1 MTTSHISPRRE
12 PILEGP
18 RVTLR
23 LGAAEDVPSIVTFY
37 RDNRDHFRP
46 TDPPRPPSFYTE
58 AFWAERVTTSAL
70 EFHEDRSCHLF
81 VHERRSAR
89 AVIGYANLS
98 NFVRGAFHACY
109 LGYGIGAA
117 HQGQGLMAEAIGL
130 AIDLAFR
137 ELRLHRIMANH
148 LPTNERSARLL
159 RRLGFVKEG
168 YAQRYLYIDGAWR
181 DHVLTALTN
190 DRWEPPVGRA
200 G

>member
-1 MTTSHISPRRE
+1 HK
-12 PILEGP
+12 
-18 RVTLR
+18 
-23 LGAAEDVPSIVTFY
+23 
-37 RDNRDHFRP
+37 RP
-46 TDPPRPPSFYTE
+46 AT
-58 AFWAERVTTSAL
+58 VM
-70 EFHEDRSCHLF
+70 
-81 VHERRSAR
+81 
-89 AVIGYANLS
+89 GYANLS

-117 HQGQGLMAEAIGL
+117 HQGKGLMAEAL
-130 AIDLAFR
+130 ALVIEHAFT
-137 ELRLHRIMANH
+137 ELRLHRIMANY

-168 YAQRYLYIDGAWR
+168 YAPRYLFINGAWR